1 MMMILIKKNKEP
13 QEWKKYRETEGAEYQ
28 SQPYLRKALYDEQG
42 GICAYCMKKLDDE
55 SSNNAQNRIE
65 HIKPRS
71 KYKELELDYSNMVL
85 CCDGHNGNIFS
96 CDLAKGDE
104 LISFT
109 PLDSRF
115 IDTISYGSKDGVIRS
130 SNEEW
135 NYEINKIVRLNEGY
149 LLDNRRAALMG
160 FIKTIKEKNWKRSNL
175 KNLYDMYSKKVNGK
189 YQPYCGIILYFLKK
203 KINR

>member
-1 MMMILIKKNKEP
+1 MMILIKKNKEP
-13 QEWKKYRETEGAEYQ
+13 QEWKKYRETEGVKYQ

>member
-1 MMMILIKKNKEP
+1 MILIKKNKEP
-13 QEWKKYRETEGAEYQ
+13 QEWKKYRETKGVKYQ

-85 CCDGHNGNIFS
+85 CCNGHNGNIFS
-96 CDLAKGDE
+96 CDVAKGDE

-175 KNLYDMYSKKVNGK
+175 KNLYDMYSKKVKGK